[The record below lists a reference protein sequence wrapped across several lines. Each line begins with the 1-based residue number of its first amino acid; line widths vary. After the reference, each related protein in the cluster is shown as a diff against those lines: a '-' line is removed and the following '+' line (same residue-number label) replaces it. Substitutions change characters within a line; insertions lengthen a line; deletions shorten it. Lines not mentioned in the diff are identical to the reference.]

1 MVRQVTTE
9 AGYDS
14 DFPYSQGMIH
24 GDTVYTAGQV
34 PKDPATGEVVGET
47 IEEQTRATFE
57 NLEAVLEAAGTSL
70 ANVVK
75 TTAFLTDIE
84 EIEGF
89 NRVYRER
96 TPEPRPA
103 RTTVEVADLALD
115 ARVEVEMVAAVPDGS
130 G

>member
-1 MVRQVTTE
+1 MVRQVTTD

-14 DFPYSQGMIH
+14 DFPYSQGMVH

-47 IEEQTRATFE
+47 IEEQTHATFD
-57 NLEAVLEAAGTSL
+57 NIEAVLEAAGTSL
-70 ANVVK
+70 ESAIK
-75 TTAFLTDIE
+75 ATAFLTDMDD
-84 EIEGF
+84 IEGF

-115 ARVEVEMVAAVPDGS
+115 AGIEIEMVAAIPDAS
-130 G
+130 D

>member
-1 MVRQVTTE
+1 MVRQVTTD

-14 DFPYSQGMIH
+14 DFPYSQGMVH

-47 IEEQTRATFE
+47 IEEQTHATFD

-75 TTAFLTDIE
+75 ATAFLTDMDD
-84 EIEGF
+84 IEGF

-115 ARVEVEMVAAVPDGS
+115 ARVEVEMVAAIPD
-130 G
+130 

>member
-34 PKDPATGEVVGET
+34 PKNPATGEVVGET

-115 ARVEVEMVAAVPDGS
+115 ARVEVEMAAAVPDGF

>member
-1 MVRQVTTE
+1 MVREVTTE

-14 DFPYSQGMIH
+14 DFPYSQGMVH

-34 PKDPATGEVVGET
+34 PKDPATGEVVGST
-47 IEEQTRATFE
+47 IEEQTRATFD
-57 NLEAVLEAAGTSL
+57 NLEAVLEAADTSL

-75 TTAFLTDIE
+75 ATAFLTDIDDIE
-84 EIEGF
+84 EF

-115 ARVEVEMVAAVPDGS
+115 ARVEVEMVAAIPAASD
-130 G
+130 

>member
-1 MVRQVTTE
+1 MVREVTTE

-14 DFPYSQGMIH
+14 DFPYSQGMVH

-34 PKDPATGEVVGET
+34 PKDPATGEVVGST
-47 IEEQTRATFE
+47 IEEQTRATFD
-57 NLEAVLEAAGTSL
+57 NLEAVLEAADTSL

-75 TTAFLTDIE
+75 ATAFLTDIDDIE
-84 EIEGF
+84 EF

-103 RTTVEVADLALD
+103 RTTVEVADLAPD
-115 ARVEVEMVAAVPDGS
+115 ARVEVEMVAAIPAASD
-130 G
+130 

>member
-1 MVRQVTTE
+1 MVREVSTD

-47 IEEQTRATFE
+47 IEEQTHATFE

-75 TTAFLTDIE
+75 TTAFLTDIDD
-84 EIEGF
+84 IEGF
-89 NRVYRER
+89 NGIYREW
-96 TPEPRPA
+96 TTEPRPA
-103 RTTVEVADLALD
+103 RSTVEVAALALD
-115 ARVEVEMVAAVPDGS
+115 ARVEVEMVAAIPDGDD
-130 G
+130 

>member
-1 MVRQVTTE
+1 MVRQVSTD

-14 DFPYSQGMIH
+14 DFPYSQGIIH

-34 PKDPATGEVVGET
+34 PKDPESGEVVGST
-47 IEEQTRATFE
+47 IEEQTHATFD

-70 ANVVK
+70 AHVVK
-75 TTAFLTDIE
+75 ATAFLTDIDD
-84 EIEGF
+84 IEGF

-103 RTTVEVADLALD
+103 RTTVEVAALALD
-115 ARVEVEMVAAVPDGS
+115 ARVEVEMVAAIPESTG
-130 G
+130 

>member
-1 MVRQVTTE
+1 MVREVSTD

-34 PKDPATGEVVGET
+34 PKNPATGEVVGET

>member
-34 PKDPATGEVVGET
+34 PKNPATGEVVGET

-70 ANVVK
+70 ANVAK

>member
-1 MVRQVTTE
+1 MVRQVSTD

-14 DFPYSQGMIH
+14 DFPYSQGMVH

-34 PKDPATGEVVGET
+34 PKDPESGEVIGST
-47 IEEQTRATFE
+47 IEAQTRATFD
-57 NLEAVLEAAGTSL
+57 NLEAVLSAAGSSL
-70 ANVVK
+70 AHAVK
-75 TTAFLTDIE
+75 TTAFLTDIDD
-84 EIEGF
+84 IEGF

-115 ARVEVEMVAAVPDGS
+115 ARVEVEMVAAVPDR
-130 G
+130 

>member
-14 DFPYSQGMIH
+14 DFPYSQGMVH

-34 PKDPATGEVVGET
+34 PKDPATGEVVGST
-47 IEEQTRATFE
+47 IEEQTRATFD
-57 NLEAVLEAAGTSL
+57 NLEAVLEAADTSL

-75 TTAFLTDIE
+75 ATAFLTDIDDIE
-84 EIEGF
+84 EF

-115 ARVEVEMVAAVPDGS
+115 ARVEVEMVAAIPAASD
-130 G
+130 

>member
-47 IEEQTRATFE
+47 IEAQTHATFD
-57 NLEAVLEAAGTSL
+57 NLEAVLEAAGTSV

-75 TTAFLTDIE
+75 ATAFLTDIDD
-84 EIEGF
+84 IEGF

-96 TPEPRPA
+96 TSEPRPA
-103 RTTVEVADLALD
+103 RTTVEVAALALD
-115 ARVEVEMVAAVPDGS
+115 ARVEVEMVAGIPDS
-130 G
+130 

>member
-34 PKDPATGEVVGET
+34 PKNPATGEVVGET

>member
-14 DFPYSQGMIH
+14 DFPYSQGMVH

-34 PKDPATGEVVGET
+34 PKDPATGEVVGGT
-47 IEEQTRATFE
+47 IEEQTHATFE

-75 TTAFLTDIE
+75 TTAFLTDIDD
-84 EIEGF
+84 IEGF

-115 ARVEVEMVAAVPDGS
+115 ARVEVEMVAAIPD
-130 G
+130 

>member
-1 MVRQVTTE
+1 MVRQVTTD

-14 DFPYSQGMIH
+14 DFPYSQGMVH

-47 IEEQTRATFE
+47 IEEQTHATFE

-75 TTAFLTDIE
+75 ATAFLTDMDD
-84 EIEGF
+84 IEGF

-115 ARVEVEMVAAVPDGS
+115 ARVEVEMVAAIPDGAD
-130 G
+130 